1 MLSAK
6 YVFENFPVLWKG
18 MTESTE
24 TICVSW
30 CDSMYFIFIFFF
42 KGERKKIQITFQAT
56 LLGA

>member
-42 KGERKKIQITFQAT
+42 KGERKKIQITF
-56 LLGA
+56 